1 VGGLAVA
8 LGVGA
13 AIASMPAVAFAD
25 SAESGGSGSAASA
38 GPSSAS
44 SPSPRAGTRGRSAVQ
59 QRTSANRGGP
69 VATSV
74 IRPPSSAAATQKLTP
89 TALSR
94 PELGSATRTAS
105 AVASPKA
112 AAVSTWQPG
121 SVIRQFVG
129 NGTASNPNGG
139 MLIGNGYSWTA
150 ATCPSGGCDG
160 GKGGLVGNGG
170 DGYGS
175 GNGGSAGWF
184 GRGGNGGDGLTGFPG
199 GAGGSGGTGG
209 MLLGNGGNGGAGG
222 SAPSGASAAGGIGGQ
237 GGSAGALSLSG
248 FGGTGGAGGSGL
260 IGGGNGGNGG
270 SSLAIL
276 GGGGNGG
283 VGGSGTTAGSGGS
296 GGSGRVL
303 FFFDNRGAAG
313 ATGSTDVTLTEW
325 DATTT
330 IQNKYVVMNNNYV
343 EDPNGRNQDL
353 PQTIV
358 VDDYGFSITQREGS
372 APTDGAPLSYPAIYL
387 GCHYGNCSP
396 SNPLPLKIGD
406 LNTATTS
413 ISYTYSSDPSNIYD
427 ASYDIW
433 LDPSPNPSLY
443 VPNRQEVMIWLNS
456 QGDMVPNPISF
467 SGATPYT
474 TTTIGGV
481 SWNVFQGYNGAN
493 QVISFLPVSGQ
504 IASTVLDLKPFF
516 DEVKTVSSV
525 LEYVP
530 ARVTDEWYLISVQAG
545 FEPWKGGVGL
555 SVDSFNV
562 SVN

>member
-1 VGGLAVA
+1 
-8 LGVGA
+8 LG
-13 AIASMPAVAFAD
+13 S
-25 SAESGGSGSAASA
+25 E
-38 GPSSAS
+38 
-44 SPSPRAGTRGRSAVQ
+44 
-59 QRTSANRGGP
+59 
-69 VATSV
+69 
-74 IRPPSSAAATQKLTP
+74 TP
-89 TALSR
+89 T
-94 PELGSATRTAS
+94 TS

-160 GKGGLVGNGG
+160 GNGGLVGNGG

-222 SAPSGASAAGGIGGQ
+222 SAPSGASAAGGVGGQ

-248 FGGTGGAGGSGL
+248 FGGTGGVGGTGL
-260 IGGGNGGNGG
+260 IGGGSGGNGG
-270 SSLAIL
+270 SSLAIF

-283 VGGSGTTAGSGGS
+283 TGGSGTTAGSGGS

-303 FFFDNRGAAG
+303 FFLDNGGTAG

-325 DATTT
+325 SATTLT
-330 IQNKYVVMNNNYV
+330 KIPGYVVMNNNYV
-343 EDPNGRNQDL
+343 ENPYGANEDL

-358 VDDYGFSITQREGS
+358 VDDDGFSITQREGT
-372 APTDGAPLSYPAIYL
+372 APTYGAPLSYPAIYL
-387 GCHYGNCSP
+387 GCHYGTCS
-396 SNPLPLKIGD
+396 SANPLPLKIGD
-406 LNTATTS
+406 LNTASTS
-413 ISYTYSSDPSNIYD
+413 ISYTYSGDSSYIYD

-433 LDPSPNPSLY
+433 LDPSNNPSTTA
-443 VPNRQEVMIWLNS
+443 PNHQEVMIWLNS
-456 QGDMVPNPISF
+456 QGDINPISY
-467 SGATPYT
+467 SRDSVTGVSVPYT

-481 SWNVFQGYNGAN
+481 SWNVYQGNNGDGSGNGN

-504 IASTVLDLKPFF
+504 ITSITLDLKPFF
-516 DEVKTVSSV
+516 DEVKTVSSILDSV
-525 LEYVP
+525 G
-530 ARVTDEWYLISVQAG
+530 ARVTDDWYLISVQAG